1 MENNTFKPEE
11 LSLRE
16 SKIRKIYNNNKTSI
30 LSTFIFILIFIFST
44 TIYLEFKKK
53 KRIDIADNYIKAKVL
68 IRNNEKKQATKLLK
82 SIVYENDKVYS
93 TLSLFILLDEN
104 LLINNQEIS
113 KLFENLLQ
121 NNKFEYEIENLI
133 IFKKA
138 LLQSDYLNENE
149 LLEVTKP
156 LINGDS
162 LWKNH
167 ALLLLGD
174 YFFNKNQ
181 QSKAKE
187 FYKEIISSD
196 DKSNGFLQLAR
207 SRLSSIDE

>member
-1 MENNTFKPEE
+1 
-11 LSLRE
+11 
-16 SKIRKIYNNNKTSI
+16 
-30 LSTFIFILIFIFST
+30 
-44 TIYLEFKKK
+44 
-53 KRIDIADNYIKAKVL
+53 
-68 IRNNEKKQATKLLK
+68 
-82 SIVYENDKVYS
+82 
-93 TLSLFILLDEN
+93 
-104 LLINNQEIS
+104 
-113 KLFENLLQ
+113 
-121 NNKFEYEIENLI
+121 
-133 IFKKA
+133 
-138 LLQSDYLNENE
+138 LQSDYLNENE

>member
-30 LSTFIFILIFIFST
+30 LSTFILILIFIFST

-68 IRNNEKKQATKLLK
+68 IRNNEKNQATKLLK

-138 LLQSDYLNENE
+138 LLQSDYLDENE